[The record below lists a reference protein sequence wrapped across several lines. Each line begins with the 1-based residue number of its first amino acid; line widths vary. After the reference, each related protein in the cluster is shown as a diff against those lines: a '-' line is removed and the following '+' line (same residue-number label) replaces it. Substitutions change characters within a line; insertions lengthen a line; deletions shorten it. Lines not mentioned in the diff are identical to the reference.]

1 MRCRPNSESLSAPAD
16 ALSVRFA
23 GTQSMPSHVQDRLAA
38 IITEIDRYGTNLNG
52 PAREKVA
59 ALLGFVA
66 TVEAQE
72 GQQP

>member
-1 MRCRPNSESLSAPAD
+1 
-16 ALSVRFA
+16 
-23 GTQSMPSHVQDRLAA
+23 MPSHVQDRLAA
-38 IITEIDRYGTNLNG
+38 IITEIDRTGTNLNG
-52 PAREKVA
+52 PARERVA